1 MKTTIFQTAALDMAG
16 QYGRLSLE
24 GLGLSDY
31 AHRYVSDY
39 RSNPDA
45 LAANWLR
52 SAHIIATALR
62 HADAEPSSTCLI
74 DCGGGQGLL
83 SLLAV
88 RLGFGQVVYSDLGAQ
103 MTCDAQAIGQR
114 MGMLATHYVAGDLS
128 AVARALHH
136 DRSST
141 YIVVSSNVIEH
152 VYDLND
158 LWDACTELAADRR
171 FTAVWC
177 SDANSA
183 NPFISSRR
191 RRTHRFFENID
202 RTASN
207 RDSELDSTSSFASL
221 RRRLIEPLL
230 PEKSCHELDRLTAA
244 TRGLHAAD
252 IQTAVRQFL
261 QDGRLVQPE
270 HPTNTCNP
278 ETGNWCERLID
289 LNATRSQL
297 QGRGWQVHVEP
308 GFYGPRSGLARQA
321 AVSLLNRAIALASPH
336 SLAIAPVYQLV
347 MSLPRQPAPMTNQRI
362 PDRLNSA

>member
-1 MKTTIFQTAALDMAG
+1 MENTAFQTAALDMAA
-16 QYGRLSLE
+16 QYGQLSLE

-62 HADAEPSSTCLI
+62 QAGAEPSSTCLI

-88 RLGFGQVVYSDLGAQ
+88 RLGFEQVIYSDLGVQ
-103 MTCDAQAIGQR
+103 MTREAQAIGAR
-114 MGMLATHYVAGDLS
+114 MGMPATRYMAGDLS
-128 AVARALHH
+128 AVARALK
-136 DRSST
+136 DERFSNF
-141 YIVVSSNVIEH
+141 IVVSSNVIEH

-158 LWDACTELAADRR
+158 LWDACTGLAAERN

-183 NPFISSRR
+183 NPFISKKR
-191 RRTHRFFENID
+191 RRTHLYVDHCD

-207 RDSELDSTSSFASL
+207 RDSELDSTFSFSSL
-221 RRRLIEPLL
+221 RRRIIEPLL
-230 PEKSCHELDRLTAA
+230 PDSSRHELDRLTAA
-244 TRGLHAAD
+244 TRGLHKAD
-252 IQTAVRQFL
+252 IQTAVHQFL
-261 QDGRLVQPE
+261 QNGHMAEPE

-289 LNATRSQL
+289 LNAIRSQL
-297 QGRGWQVHVEP
+297 QDRSWQVHLEP
-308 GFYGPRSGLARQA
+308 GFYGPRSGLAQKL
-321 AVSLLNRAIALASPH
+321 AVRLLNSAITLASPH
-336 SLAIAPVYQLV
+336 SLAIAPVYLLV
-347 MSLPRQPAPMTNQRI
+347 MSRLSPPATPPPSPTNTF
-362 PDRLNSA
+362 STA